1 MVLFFFK
8 KEEEES
14 MDFQISRVQMRFEA
28 ILNFGPKRAHLYY
41 FWSYGNLAIMKSH
54 NLTEQ
59 QAHSNVPPQ

>member
-1 MVLFFFK
+1 
-8 KEEEES
+8 

-28 ILNFGPKRAHLYY
+28 VLNSGPRRANVYY

-59 QAHSNVPPQ
+59 QAHINVPSQ